1 MKGGNLSGQVSSWS
15 VVNARVPQSSILDPL
30 LFLISI
36 NDFPNGL
43 SSNVERFPDDTSLFS
58 VVHDMH
64 NFANNWSKHLKNYK
78 WMGFFQWKMSLFL
91 SHISKLKNPRKMW
104 TSPLIFNNTKIV
116 RNNLKEIGEK
126 CATLH

>member
-43 SSNVERFPDDTSLFS
+43 SSNVEHFPDDTSLFS

-64 NFANNWSKHLKNYK
+64 NFANN
-78 WMGFFQWKMSLFL
+78 
-91 SHISKLKNPRKMW
+91 
-104 TSPLIFNNTKIV
+104 
-116 RNNLKEIGEK
+116 
-126 CATLH
+126 